1 MKVLMLFLRRP
12 HYLLILLVVGV
23 LFIIGAVFELLS
35 FPFFVV
41 VKSTELSIK
50 KLLKLL
56 KK

>member
-1 MKVLMLFLRRP
+1 MLFLRRP

-23 LFIIGAVFELLS
+23 LFIVGAVFELLS